1 MHMVTASQQVVQLTD
16 TRRDSQGV
24 KDPCDQGREQ
34 EMQHGKESPS
44 SCQRK
49 RVQSYMDSHDS

>member
-1 MHMVTASQQVVQLTD
+1 MVTASQQVVQLTD